1 MDLTEEAQRILIEL
15 SRREAPSEA
24 CGILSQDTIRL
35 MKNVSPTPSRA
46 FICAGVGK
54 TVLHNK
60 NGYLTDTLQGYAIW
74 HSHPGSRAVPT
85 PEDIDLMRETL
96 VPMVIV
102 SLLPTVPEVAIFA
115 LDEDNADRVI
125 CVRSYRPIQ
134 NLLSMT

>member
-1 MDLTEEAQRILIEL
+1 MTEEAQRILIEL

-35 MKNVSPTPSRA
+35 MKNVSPTPS
-46 FICAGVGK
+46 
-54 TVLHNK
+54 
-60 NGYLTDTLQGYAIW
+60 W

-96 VPMVIV
+96 VPMIIV

-115 LDEDNADRVI
+115 LDEHNADRVI